1 MTSYAYAKVGTGR
14 NGFRKVG
21 AARPARRLWH
31 VSSEG
36 FGELRRSC
44 LLSRNAAAE
53 FLGVSLRTV
62 AYWEAGR
69 CRVPWSVI
77 RLLRIVRLGD
87 LGALSRDWSGW
98 SLHAGA
104 LRSPEGRAFTPH
116 ESAWW
121 ALLVAQAR
129 AFRDGRARLGGV
141 GAEAPA
147 RPQAVPPQPEAGDAV
162 PLDADAAGHGQGV
175 FPLNALEGVLVP
187 VHSGWAAVWSVGG
200 GALARPAC
208 STGLV
213 SYSTSGSHYAD
224 FEHFPSL
231 HAGPH
236 GGNLAPL
243 WPHGVVTH
251 APDFQAQ
258 RSPSCGFEAAGRG
271 SRPVYGPELECPV
284 CDGPAQSGRLLVPDL
299 RAASSAPGW
308 PSGHDSPGFVGAGG
322 LQAGERAPC
331 RSESA
336 LPVRQRPE
344 VQAVSWRARHAV
356 AGGEGA
362 APGQFDGSPGAAIT
376 TTTGGVA
383 PMEFVP

>member
-1 MTSYAYAKVGTGR
+1 MTSYTYAKVGTGR

-213 SYSTSGSHYAD
+213 SYSTKGTRHAD
-224 FEHFPSL
+224 FELFPSVRGG
-231 HAGPH
+231 AD
-236 GGNLAPL
+236 GGNMGPLRPQGVAP
-243 WPHGVVTH
+243 H
-251 APDFQAQ
+251 APRFQAQ
-258 RSPSCGFEAAGRG
+258 PAASCGSQGGGRG
-271 SRPVYGPELECPV
+271 SDSTSRPESQCPV
-284 CDGPAQSGRLLVPDL
+284 RHGPAQSGALPVEVL
-299 RAASSAPGW
+299 RPASCGPGW
-308 PSGHDSPGFVGAGG
+308 PSGPDLPASGPACG
-322 LQAGERAPC
+322 LQAGERAARGAEC
-331 RSESA
+331 A
-336 LPVRQRPE
+336 LPMRQREE
-344 VQAVSWRARHAV
+344 VQAVSWCARHAV
-356 AGGEGA
+356 AGEKGA
-362 APGQFDGSPGAAIT
+362 APGRFEGGSGAAVAS
-376 TTTGGVA
+376 TTGGVA
-383 PMEFVP
+383 PMEFVA